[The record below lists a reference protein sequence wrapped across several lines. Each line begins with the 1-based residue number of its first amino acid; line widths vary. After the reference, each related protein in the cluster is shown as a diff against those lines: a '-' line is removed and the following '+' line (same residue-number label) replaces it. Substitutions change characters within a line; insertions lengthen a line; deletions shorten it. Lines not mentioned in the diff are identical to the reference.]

1 MKKGRKLIAALTASV
16 LLASI
21 PVSTYGAVVKFPESM
36 TELADKANLKDLDVE
51 DLIKSGQMTLEQIQN
66 MGPGY
71 AEEIA
76 KTYGSNVVE
85 GLAEALNV
93 DSGFKGPVVGQTNL
107 TEIYHEKYKTYEESL
122 AGIFF
127 LYSNVGN
134 GGITHEPVVVDIPA
148 NLSYVME
155 KDGLPIPYISREYIY
170 EKGTY
175 VLKLTGIENP
185 DLPLSEQ
192 VEYKATFRFRIQDEP
207 PVEETEAPAGVQEFA
222 SAVLNGGGSANG
234 ETVSGGSSGSSSMW
248 DNMTG
253 VLDLSGKDQ
262 AESSDQNTAEPETM
276 EDSVNE
282 TEPAKEPEVSANKE
296 SDADVENAQVQT
308 PQKEEQPRTQ
318 TFDPATGNYMMTL
331 ENGKQITTSV
341 PEGFVGNTPVYL
353 SVSEGD
359 AVAVKLFK
367 NDEQVSFINNEAV
380 AEIGR
385 YRLELD
391 GDSYFFTIASQVSG
405 MDYYPAPAGMKFTEV
420 RWNEEILE
428 LRSDQYAPMKEEG
441 TYVFSMVDQDRNRT
455 EVVLVKDETAPVV
468 NVMVNGSSAAIQYG
482 SDDIES
488 IVLYQN
494 GEKVSFNGSSI
505 QTPGNYHLVVTD
517 GAGNETAVDFALTY
531 RINGFGIAAILL
543 IIATIIG
550 GVVFVVITK
559 RKVKVR

>member
-1 MKKGRKLIAALTASV
+1 MKKGRKLMAALTASV

-21 PVSTYGAVVKFPESM
+21 PVTTFGAVVKFPESM
-36 TELADKANLKDLDVE
+36 TELADKTNLKDLDVE
-51 DLIKSGQMTLEQIQN
+51 DLIKSGRMTLEQIQN

-76 KTYGSNVVE
+76 KTYGTNVVE

-222 SAVLNGGGSANG
+222 SAVLNGGGSSIG

-262 AESSDQNTAEPETM
+262 AESSDKNSAEPETK

-282 TEPAKEPEVSANKE
+282 TEPAKEPEISENKE
-296 SDADVENAQVQT
+296 SDAASETAPVQI
-308 PQKEEQPRTQ
+308 PQKEEQLRTQ
-318 TFDPATGNYMMTL
+318 TFDPATGNYVMTL

-468 NVMVNGSSAAIQYG
+468 NVMVNGSTAAIRYG

-494 GEKVSFNGSSI
+494 GEMVSFNGSSL

-550 GVVFVVITK
+550 GVVFAVITK